1 MWYNV
6 WTHCSSTF
14 LQHCYL
20 RGFRIYSGNPSSK
33 MLPELGWSEFVWS
46 LVLQVF
52 CQFWK
57 LCCFCWFAA
66 HWLIQYLLLHYYFYY
81 LYTFIYNFCF
91 NSARLLSS
99 SGNQLCLIQIKNWL
113 VCFIFFLNVKHGD
126 LLKLSPKSFHRYMW
140 KSSHELTR
148 SLVSNYI
155 KYQYEQLQVSSES
168 LWVPYVFFWLPL
180 M

>member
-20 RGFRIYSGNPSSK
+20 RGFRIYGGNPSSK

-113 VCFIFFLNVKHGD
+113 VCFIFFPQCETWWPVQI
-126 LLKLSPKSFHRYMW
+126 
-140 KSSHELTR
+140 
-148 SLVSNYI
+148 VSTGTCGKVHMN
-155 KYQYEQLQVSSES
+155 
-168 LWVPYVFFWLPL
+168 
-180 M
+180 